1 MDLSPPYFS
10 KRYRFWTMRL
20 VKKSNRN
27 KTSAPEGELTLR
39 KEEPPGTKKSR
50 RAALASTRQVM

>member
-1 MDLSPPYFS
+1 
-10 KRYRFWTMRL
+10 MRL

-39 KEEPPGTKKSR
+39 KEEPPGTKIEKGCTSKHK
-50 RAALASTRQVM
+50 ASNVDCLKDAYI